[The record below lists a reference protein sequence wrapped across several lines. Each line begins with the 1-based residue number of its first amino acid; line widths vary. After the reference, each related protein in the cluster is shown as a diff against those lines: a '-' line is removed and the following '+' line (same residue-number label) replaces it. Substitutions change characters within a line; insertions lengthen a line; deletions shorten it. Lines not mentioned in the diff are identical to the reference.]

1 MTHMFRY
8 RCPTCS
14 HVWTDVNPEWGSEPC
29 PRCDGDDVEPFES
42 KPVPRALAENHLAYA
57 LASLRA
63 TADQWET
70 GDLAGAVRSG
80 AEVVADFERAVDEA
94 PAEPD
99 EETAAGLLAEIN
111 DTWGEQFADDDMIEG
126 ADFVEWVAEWM
137 KRVRAT
143 LAGGKKVEPP
153 PVVVEIKGGMVQ
165 AVYGPEVHVVV
176 VDWDLMPGEQ
186 AGTVSVQPSSE
197 MDKETA
203 EVVARAL
210 TEEGVQ
216 P

>member
-1 MTHMFRY
+1 MTQMFRY

-29 PRCDGDDVEPFES
+29 PKCDGDDVEPFEA
-42 KPVPRALAENHLAYA
+42 KPVPRAVAENHLAYA

-63 TADQWET
+63 TALQWET

-80 AEVVADFERAVDEA
+80 AEVVADFERAVDES

-111 DTWGEQFADDDMIEG
+111 DTWGEQFADDDVVDG

-143 LAGGKKVEPP
+143 LAGTKPA
-153 PVVVEIKGGMVQ
+153 PVVVVHDGGMVT
-165 AVYGPEVHVVV
+165 AVYGPDVHVVV
-176 VDWDLMPGEQ
+176 VDWDRMPGEQ
-186 AGTVSVQPSSE
+186 AGTFSVLPSSE
-197 MDKETA
+197 MGKETA
-203 EVVARAL
+203 ELVARAL

-216 P
+216 A